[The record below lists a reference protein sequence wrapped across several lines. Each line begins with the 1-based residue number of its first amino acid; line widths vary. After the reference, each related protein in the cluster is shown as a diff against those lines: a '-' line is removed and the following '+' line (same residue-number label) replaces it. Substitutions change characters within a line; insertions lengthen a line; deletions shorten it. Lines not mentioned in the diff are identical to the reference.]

1 MKFISQ
7 TDQNLFNLHKKKTL
21 QEVTVCLVYDDKQRM
36 AIPQVSRRDYY
47 R

>member
-1 MKFISQ
+1 
-7 TDQNLFNLHKKKTL
+7 
-21 QEVTVCLVYDDKQRM
+21 VCLVYDDKQRM